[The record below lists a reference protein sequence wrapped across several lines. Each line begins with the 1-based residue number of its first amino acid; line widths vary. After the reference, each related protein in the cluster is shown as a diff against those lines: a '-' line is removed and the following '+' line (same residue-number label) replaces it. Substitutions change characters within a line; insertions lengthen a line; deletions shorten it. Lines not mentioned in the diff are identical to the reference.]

1 MLMNA
6 RFSVSRSLRVL
17 GVALALSA
25 SGCGEK
31 KEDKPAAQ
39 EHTEPA
45 GPAKLHGLTPEQ
57 AAEPLAKIGD
67 TTITVGEFAERLA
80 SQSPYLRARYGSA
93 ERKKE
98 FLDNMVRFEL
108 LSLEASKR
116 GLDKQPEVD
125 RVRRQMMVQQMMTEL
140 FDEKGVKLSD
150 IPDAEIEAYYN
161 EHKAEFNKPEQ
172 RRASHIL
179 CKAKPACEGVLT
191 KLKAGKADDME
202 LFRKL
207 ATEQNSDT
215 ETKERQGD
223 LRFFSLA
230 PEEGEVAPPKAVRE
244 AVWTLAKNGDLFPTV
259 VESEQG
265 FHVIKRTGERPAL
278 ARGLDDAR
286 RLIQNRL
293 WRQKREAAIEAFV
306 ADLRSKA
313 QVKENLDVLAQVKVD
328 LSSPAANEEGPSER
342 VPVLPRATKR
352 PAAPPATGP
361 AAGTP

>member
-1 MLMNA
+1 LQA
-6 RFSVSRSLRVL
+6 
-17 GVALALSA
+17 AALSLSLLPVLA
-25 SGCGEK
+25 ACGEK
-31 KEDKPAAQ
+31 KAEEPAAQ

-45 GPAKLHGLTPEQ
+45 GPAKTHGLTPEQ
-57 AAEPLAKIGD
+57 AAEPLAKIGE
-67 TTITVGEFAERLA
+67 TTITVGEFADRLA

-108 LSLEASKR
+108 LALEASKR
-116 GLDKQPEVD
+116 GLDKEPEVD

-150 IPDAEIEAYYN
+150 IPDSEIEAYYN

-179 CKAKPACEGVLT
+179 CSGNDKAKAKAECEGVLA
-191 KLKAGKADDME
+191 KIKAGKADDME

-207 ATEQNSDT
+207 ATQHNTDP

-230 PEEGEVAPPKAVRE
+230 PEDGELAPPKPVRD
-244 AVWTLAKNGDLFPTV
+244 AVWKLAKNGDLHDGV

-265 FHVIKRTGERPAL
+265 FHIVKRTGERPAL
-278 ARGLDDAR
+278 ARSLEDAR

-306 ADLRSKA
+306 ADLRTKA
-313 QVKENLDVLAQVKVD
+313 NVKENLDVLAQVKVD
-328 LSSPAANEEGPSER
+328 L
-342 VPVLPRATKR
+342 T
-352 PAAPPATGP
+352 APPARDDAEGPPERAPTTKRVARP